1 MFLDAIVEGGVEVGI
16 AKKFGKA
23 EYAMNFG
30 GCTGISFSD
39 FGRNPTPSIYSY
51 ILQYLNRMILKKHFW
66 NCCFTFLGVSAD
78 LVISFLKDLKADI
91 DDTDFTASAA
101 INTPIANVGV
111 STGVAF
117 NNEGHKVGT
126 SFSLGIGASIPLT
139 GIPVGDV
146 SFGVCKAKEIVE
158 VSNYLDQNLG

>member
-16 AKKFGKA
+16 AKKFGKE

-66 NCCFTFLGVSAD
+66 NCCFSFLGVSAD
-78 LVISFLKDLKADI
+78 LVISFMKDLSANI
-91 DDTDFTASAA
+91 TETDFTASVAM
-101 INTPIANVGV
+101 NTPIANVGV
-111 STGVAF
+111 STGVTF
-117 NNEGHKVGT
+117 NNQGERTGHTFNLGYGVG
-126 SFSLGIGASIPLT
+126 IPLT
-139 GIPVGDV
+139 GFPFGDV
-146 SFGVCKAKEIVE
+146 SFGVCKAKEVVQ